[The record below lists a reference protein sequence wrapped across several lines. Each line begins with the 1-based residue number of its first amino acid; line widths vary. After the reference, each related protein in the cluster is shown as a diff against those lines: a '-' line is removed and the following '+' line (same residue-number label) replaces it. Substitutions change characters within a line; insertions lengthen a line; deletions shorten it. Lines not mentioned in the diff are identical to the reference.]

1 MSLHFELI
9 NPENWR
15 IFSALKVKKEKEKWV
30 APNIAILAR
39 AFAYRDYNSVVCA
52 ICELSKNL
60 ISPRCSL

>member
-1 MSLHFELI
+1 MNLRFELI

-15 IFSALKVKKEKEKWV
+15 IFSALKVKKEKWV